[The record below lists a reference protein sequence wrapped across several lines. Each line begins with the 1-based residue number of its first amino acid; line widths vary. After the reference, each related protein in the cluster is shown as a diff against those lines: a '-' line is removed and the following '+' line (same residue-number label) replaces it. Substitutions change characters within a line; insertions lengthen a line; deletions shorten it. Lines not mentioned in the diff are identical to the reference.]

1 MPADLFK
8 GLDALVKRSTEQKPP
23 QRIKGKT
30 NKEVG
35 RQEGPLKKD
44 FLHEVQTTEMKRHST
59 VRTRQSARDASA
71 ILSKLGV
78 ADIQAPADMLSTND
92 SYNSSRLMYSRAS
105 KPSSVG
111 EHFREIEGKSPA
123 SQNGPERAD
132 QLRSPNLQYALTIDD
147 MATKMANDASR
158 SQASQ
163 VLRAK
168 IEMSTSNLDEIWHE
182 PSQFSTSQPLSHAS
196 TANFTTTKAKVPS
209 GKPIVESTNL

>member
-1 MPADLFK
+1 MPTDLFK
-8 GLDALVKRSTEQKPP
+8 GLDALVKRSTEQKSS
-23 QRIKGKT
+23 QKINAKI
-30 NKEVG
+30 NKET
-35 RQEGPLKKD
+35 RRREGPLKKD
-44 FLHEVQTTEMKRHST
+44 FLHDVQTTEMKRNST
-59 VRTRQSARDASA
+59 VKTRQSIRDPST

-78 ADIQAPADMLSTND
+78 AGLQTPTDMLSTND
-92 SYNSSRLMYSRAS
+92 SYNSSRLMYSRANRPPLVD
-105 KPSSVG
+105 KHFG
-111 EHFREIEGKSPA
+111 EMEDKISTL
-123 SQNGPERAD
+123 QNGTEGVD

-147 MATKMANDASR
+147 MTTKMTNDISR